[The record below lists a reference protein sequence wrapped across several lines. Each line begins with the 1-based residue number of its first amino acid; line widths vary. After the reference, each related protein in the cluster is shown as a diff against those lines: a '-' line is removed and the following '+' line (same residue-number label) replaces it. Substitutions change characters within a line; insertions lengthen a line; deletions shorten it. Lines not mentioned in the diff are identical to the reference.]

1 MLNRLGLNGPG
12 EAGQRDPGSNNSNYL
27 NDGTDADAMAETRE
41 RIGGSLSTSI
51 KQSADYDGDKS
62 TRVSEKAGPAKP
74 LPTPG
79 KAGVQDTTEG
89 ARTESTEPPISMM
102 AFQILRYG

>member
-1 MLNRLGLNGPG
+1 MLGFYGPG
-12 EAGQRDPGSNNSNYL
+12 EAGQRDPGSNNSNYID
-27 NDGTDADAMAETRE
+27 DGTDTDAMAETRE
-41 RIGGSLSTSI
+41 RTGGSLSSLSTSI